1 MSKTV
6 REMRMLFS
14 AQAKGLRSAMKQ
26 VSSEIKGFTKNTV
39 SMNKNVA
46 NTNKAMRT
54 FEKTFKK
61 ADGSTVKVTGRI
73 KDMNK
78 AMKLADGHT
87 LKIANRMKDMGTSAT
102 KGEKS
107 LKDLSK
113 TANRQLSK
121 MSKDTKTLSKGFTEA
136 TESVKPIGKA
146 IEKTA
151 TQGNRQLKGLG
162 RETTN
167 FATNARNGFNTVSG
181 ATLSLNNR
189 LSEIGVGTGL
199 VSQNFSAMETKTTRS
214 LNNTGRQLS
223 LTDRKLI
230 SVSGASLTLK
240 NRMNELG
247 VGTGRVAREFAGM
260 EKQAVKSI
268 QSTSKQTTRFG
279 GVITD
284 LRKNLT
290 SMTDR
295 VRKNFGDLRQGFSS
309 ISTSAVTSGNTV
321 ASAIRNSMIAPLREA
336 TSMAKNYAGILGL
349 LGGASLANSG
359 MQRLSAIENARVSL
373 EVMLGDAE
381 KANEFLDEILDF
393 ARTTPF
399 AFPDLAETSRNLV
412 AFGMDTE
419 KVVPTMQA
427 IGDAAAGSGK
437 GAEGLNMIASAFGD
451 LQIAA
456 NASLDPIRRLEGSGV
471 PALKILAN
479 EFGITTDEMQK
490 AISDGAVDSQEA
502 IDLLVKGMQEGT
514 SGVAGETKA
523 MGGLMERMKDTWV
536 GSVDSMKSS
545 ISSNMANLLE
555 PIKPGIQSFM
565 AWFGDAFGKTTNF
578 ILDTFRM
585 MKPAAEPLKQAFK
598 DIGAFLS
605 GDFLK
610 ALKDVGQALK
620 PIASVVGMTLVA
632 AFSALAIALKDVVGP
647 TISFVTGMEG
657 SAPVIAGLISLLAAH
672 KAAIIA
678 TTAAQKANNLVVGI
692 ATKLKKA
699 HRAAHLAMLP
709 PGNLFHKLLKANTAA
724 MRALNLT
731 MLKNPFVLITVLL
744 VSLAAALYTA
754 YKRSETFRNAVDK
767 AFETIKNA
775 ASAVGEWLASAG
787 KAIVSFFTEFGQGAA
802 TWFKDSF
809 LAGLGSAWETLKQ
822 AGIKVSNAISE
833 GIEAGLA
840 NTSSFFNGVA
850 QSLSNGVESVS
861 DFFNRVGNRIATF
874 VGDGIIGG
882 IKSFTSNF
890 VAQLKEGFGSV
901 DGALTMVLPSLTAV
915 ATRFA
920 GLTGPVGWI
929 ITGVVSLISYLYRL
943 AKTNDDVASAL
954 GTAWETVKTIFSG
967 IMKVIQPIFDEIGK
981 VFSEMG
987 KELAPEFQN
996 TMNVISESVDS
1007 LKPTFAELG
1016 ETAGELGKV
1025 FGEIFSTLKETF
1037 SEVFSEIADT
1047 VALVVPQILPLVQE
1061 MIGVWLEFQKILWS
1075 SVGEIISQILPL
1087 LADVIKQVIPV
1098 VIDFFKQLIPPI
1110 FEIARV
1116 VFPVLLAVIQAAMP
1130 LILQIIQTAL
1140 PIAIEL
1146 FKQMA
1151 GIVLE
1156 IVKLALPLLVSI
1168 VQNVFPII
1176 AQIIKVALK
1185 LAAAILEEIVTVI
1198 LELAQQVLPLIETVV
1213 TTVFP
1218 IIADI
1223 IEKALKI
1230 ALFIIEKVIEIVIA
1244 VLIPAIEGIMKVVQ
1258 IVFPMIAGVIEGA
1271 LNIVIGI
1278 LDFFIALFTGNW
1290 SGLWDAIKRIL
1301 NAAWSI
1307 IKSVISTAVDLI
1319 VLVVTTAWEGIKS
1332 ATSFVFNAIWSFIK
1346 WVWNSI
1352 WNAIKSFVS
1361 RIVTN
1366 ISERFTAAKNT
1377 ISRIFSA
1384 VWAFIKSVWSSIWG
1398 SIRDFVARIV
1408 NAIKTRFTESWN
1420 TIKSIWN
1427 RVWGFVKDIWGKIWG
1442 SIKDRV
1448 DRIFNGIRD
1457 GFNKAKDKVST
1468 ILGDMWQA
1476 VKDKFNDIVDIAKG
1490 LPKRIGDGIGEMA
1503 SKVMEGLKKVSN
1515 KMLEGLAFGVNGVIG
1530 GVNWVLDKIGVDES
1544 SQLKEWEPN
1553 YYKDGTKGHP
1563 GGPAVVGDGGMSEL
1577 IAYPDGSFALS
1588 PDTDTL
1594 VNLPRGT
1601 SVLSGPE
1608 TKEFMSQVPMYNNGV
1623 GPFGKVWNGMKSLG
1637 GKAIDAAKS
1646 GISALKDKASEIWD
1660 WAAGG
1665 AKSLMDKVLKTMGV
1679 EAPDMNGGFG
1689 AIAKG
1694 AYGFAKDKIVD
1705 FVGSM
1710 LPGFGDEGGI
1720 ALNFPPPF
1728 RMTSKFNPNR
1738 KHPITG
1744 KVRPHNGIDFAAPI
1758 GTRIPAQAGGTVS
1771 YSGTMRGY
1779 GNIVIVKGPGGME
1792 YRYAHNSKNLV
1803 SVGDS
1808 VKAGQAVALVGST
1821 GQSTGPHVHF
1831 EVRRN
1836 GTPIDPLGAASGGGA
1851 FKGSGASGMVKTWIM
1866 QAINATGVP
1875 KSWLEPLATIAQ
1887 KESGGNPRA
1896 INLWDSNYR
1905 RGTPSKGLMQT
1916 IDPTFNA
1923 YKKKGMDNIWNPVHN
1938 AVAAIRYIVKRY
1950 GSVFETPGIKS
1961 MMRGGGYKGYAD
1973 GAIVDTAQL
1982 AWIAEGGWAESI
1994 ISHDPSKKARSR
2006 AIWKETGDN
2015 LGFTDSDNR
2024 VVQLLQELN
2033 SLVGNGFD
2041 SIPKEFALQMDSRQ
2055 VGYMVEPHVSR
2066 RQAERSTHSSIMK
2079 RGGRR

>member
-1 MSKTV
+1 MSKSVRELRMIASLQARGFQAGIKSTVKNLRELRKSAESNAKGLNQTNAATRTVTRTLKGTDGQMRIVTARMQNMSKTG
-6 REMRMLFS
+6 RIAS
-14 AQAKGLRSAMKQ
+14 AQTVTLANRTNEFGKTIKGVNGQVRSFGTMTASQYQNIARQGSIVARSARTMSSDTNRSFQQMGRSTDGYTRKFVQAMRDNARSTQQ
-26 VSSEIKGFTKNTV
+26 VNNSVRTMGTQGVT
-39 SMNKNVA
+39 
-46 NTNKAMRT
+46 NTNALSRSISNMR
-54 FEKTFKK
+54 
-61 ADGSTVKVTGRI
+61 
-73 KDMNK
+73 NP
-78 AMKLADGHT
+78 LAQVVR
-87 LKIANRMKDMGTSAT
+87 ANDNMARNF
-102 KGEKS
+102 
-107 LKDLSK
+107 SK
-113 TANRQLSK
+113 NAS
-121 MSKDTKTLSKGFTEA
+121 
-136 TESVKPIGKA
+136 
-146 IEKTA
+146 
-151 TQGNRQLKGLG
+151 GNIQY
-162 RETTN
+162 
-167 FATNARNGFNTVSG
+167 TNAVTAAIRNMRNPLNDV
-181 ATLSLNNR
+181 TL
-189 LSEIGVGTGL
+189 
-199 VSQNFSAMETKTTRS
+199 
-214 LNNTGRQLS
+214 
-223 LTDRKLI
+223 
-230 SVSGASLTLK
+230 
-240 NRMNELG
+240 
-247 VGTGRVAREFAGM
+247 
-260 EKQAVKSI
+260 
-268 QSTSKQTTRFG
+268 
-279 GVITD
+279 
-284 LRKNLT
+284 
-290 SMTDR
+290 
-295 VRKNFGDLRQGFSS
+295 
-309 ISTSAVTSGNTV
+309 STSAMSRQFQSFGLQGQKAAQNVSRQLEQTSSKAPAQLGNVQRAASGVTNTINNMGSGISGFRSAVRSIVSPVMSATGAIKKNITSG
-321 ASAIRNSMIAPLREA
+321 IIMPFREA
-336 TSMAKNYAGILGL
+336 TGVVKGYAAALGL
-349 LGGASLANSG
+349 LSAGALGNTG
-359 MQRLSAIENARVSL
+359 MGRLSAIENSRVSL
-373 EVMLGDAE
+373 EVMMGDAE
-381 KANEFLDEILDF
+381 KAQKFLDEVLDF

-399 AFPDLAETSRNLV
+399 AFPDLAASARNLV
-412 AFGMDTE
+412 AFGMNAKD
-419 KVVPTMQA
+419 VVPTLKA
-427 IGDAAAGSGK
+427 IGDAAAGAGK
-437 GAEGLNMIASAFGD
+437 GSEGLNMIASAFGD
-451 LQIAA
+451 IQVAGKLGMDQI
-456 NASLDPIRRLEGSGV
+456 NRLASNGV
-471 PALKILAN
+471 PALQILAN
-479 EFGITTDEMQK
+479 QAGISAEEMRK
-490 AISDGAVDSQEA
+490 KISDGSIGAEEA
-502 IDLLVKGMQEGT
+502 IKGLVKGMQEGT
-514 SGVAGETKA
+514 KGVAGNTAA
-523 MGGLMERMKDTWV
+523 MGGLMERMKDTWT

-545 ISSNMANLLE
+545 ISSTMATLLE
-555 PIKPGIQSFM
+555 DAKPHIQDFM
-565 AWFGDAFGKTTNF
+565 AFFASSFSKLPDLFNWIGESSRKGLGIAAEWLDKVTGNTGLFTKTLGNTVKETSIFGDSISDETQKAVGGFMDLYNDSVNYMNQMKWGNQTVTDEMAKEISGRFHRMKDEVIGAYDEQETRTLESMQSLFENSKRYSEKEQKELLEKTKEGFEQRRQSTEDAAKEIEAIYKQAADANIEITDYQQKRINELQETMKTNAVSALSTTSQESIA
-578 ILDTFRM
+578 ILEAM
-585 MKPAAEPLKQAFK
+585 NEQSSELSAQQAAEVVKN
-598 DIGAFLS
+598 S
-605 GDFLK
+605 K
-610 ALKDVGQALK
+610 AQHDE
-620 PIASVVGMTLVA
+620 VVANAQSQYEEQV
-632 AFSALAIALKDVVGP
+632 
-647 TISFVTGMEG
+647 
-657 SAPVIAGLISLLAAH
+657 
-672 KAAIIA
+672 AAIIMQRDELGTISRGQA
-678 TTAAQKANNLVVGI
+678 AEMISEARKQKEGVEMEAKGLHDAVVTSAKEAAGEHVGVVDWETGEIRNRWEQLAYVMQGLAAGDMSVLEALGMNPEQIEKIQKFVDTIKGKFNELTTAIVGFAMMMWQGMQDFWSWLEPYVMPILERIGDFFGETFNKIKEFIQGDGKQILDAAQ
-692 ATKLKKA
+692 
-699 HRAAHLAMLP
+699 
-709 PGNLFHKLLKANTAA
+709 NLFMGIMAVVDFV
-724 MRALNLT
+724 M
-731 MLKNPFVLITVLL
+731 PFVKFLVETV
-744 VSLAAALYTA
+744 
-754 YKRSETFRNAVDK
+754 
-767 AFETIKNA
+767 
-775 ASAVGEWLASAG
+775 W
-787 KAIVSFFTEFGQGAA
+787 
-802 TWFKDSF
+802 
-809 LAGLGSAWETLKQ
+809 
-822 AGIKVSNAISE
+822 
-833 GIEAGLA
+833 
-840 NTSSFFNGVA
+840 
-850 QSLSNGVESVS
+850 
-861 DFFNRVGNRIATF
+861 
-874 VGDGIIGG
+874 
-882 IKSFTSNF
+882 
-890 VAQLKEGFGSV
+890 GSV
-901 DGALTMVLPSLTAV
+901 
-915 ATRFA
+915 
-920 GLTGPVGWI
+920 
-929 ITGVVSLISYLYRL
+929 
-943 AKTNDDVASAL
+943 
-954 GTAWETVKTIFSG
+954 E
-967 IMKVIQPIFDEIGK
+967 
-981 VFSEMG
+981 
-987 KELAPEFQN
+987 
-996 TMNVISESVDS
+996 NVI
-1007 LKPTFAELG
+1007 
-1016 ETAGELGKV
+1016 
-1025 FGEIFSTLKETF
+1025 
-1037 SEVFSEIADT
+1037 
-1047 VALVVPQILPLVQE
+1047 
-1061 MIGVWLEFQKILWS
+1061 
-1075 SVGEIISQILPL
+1075 
-1087 LADVIKQVIPV
+1087 
-1098 VIDFFKQLIPPI
+1098 
-1110 FEIARV
+1110 
-1116 VFPVLLAVIQAAMP
+1116 
-1130 LILQIIQTAL
+1130 
-1140 PIAIEL
+1140 
-1146 FKQMA
+1146 
-1151 GIVLE
+1151 
-1156 IVKLALPLLVSI
+1156 
-1168 VQNVFPII
+1168 N
-1176 AQIIKVALK
+1176 
-1185 LAAAILEEIVTVI
+1185 
-1198 LELAQQVLPLIETVV
+1198 
-1213 TTVFP
+1213 
-1218 IIADI
+1218 
-1223 IEKALKI
+1223 
-1230 ALFIIEKVIEIVIA
+1230 
-1244 VLIPAIEGIMKVVQ
+1244 
-1258 IVFPMIAGVIEGA
+1258 GA
-1271 LNIVIGI
+1271 LN
-1278 LDFFIALFTGNW
+1278 FIMGLLRVFSGLFTGDW
-1290 SGLWDAIKRIL
+1290 SKM
-1301 NAAWSI
+1301 
-1307 IKSVISTAVDLI
+1307 
-1319 VLVVTTAWEGIKS
+1319 WEGIKGLVMG
-1332 ATSFVFNAIWSFIK
+1332 AVELVWGIINLTFFGRIVKGALGFIKSFWSIITDLWKVVVELFKGGVGGAWTALKTAWNNIWTFTKNTFNAIWNFLKSVWDGIK
-1346 WVWNSI
+1346 TVFNVVVTIFNIVKNGFNRVWNTTKSI
-1352 WNAIKSFVS
+1352 FLAVWNFLKNTWNNIWGAIREFVS

-1366 ISERFTAAKNT
+1366 ISSGFNTAKNT

-1384 VWAFIKSVWSSIWG
+1384 VWSFIKKIWSSIWG

-1490 LPKRIGDGIGEMA
+1490 LPKRIGDGIGKMA

-1646 GISALKDKASEIWD
+1646 GIGALKDKASEIWD

-1665 AKSLMDKVLKTMGV
+1665 AKSLVDKVLKTMGV

-2041 SIPKEFALQMDSRQ
+2041 SIPKDFAVQMDGRQ
-2055 VGYMVEPHVSR
+2055 VGYIVEPHVSR